1 MGDQLEASQ
10 ASRDRAGVTA
20 SPTLS
25 GKTLFITGASRGIG
39 EAIAL
44 RAAQDGANIVIAAK
58 TAEPHPKLPGTI
70 YSAAEA
76 VTAAGGQA
84 LPLVVDIRFEDQV
97 QAAVQKAAARFGAI
111 DVLVNNASAIGL
123 TSTLHTPLKRYD
135 LMHQINVRG
144 TFVCSQACLPHLLK
158 APNPHILNISPPL
171 DMRAR
176 WFASHVAYTMTKYG
190 MSMCVLGMAEEFRH
204 RGVAVNALWP
214 KTAIATAAIKNLL
227 GGEAAMARCRKPSI
241 VADAAR
247 VILCRDSRSYSGNFV
262 LDEDVLREAGVRDFA
277 HYAMDPGSALQ
288 TDLFVG

>member
-97 QAAVQKAAARFGAI
+97 QAAVQKLEQELGRAPEIVVGTSIVFPGRHRRL
-111 DVLVNNASAIGL
+111 DNL
-123 TSTLHTPLKRYD
+123 TSRGREVAMVVIGAVALFFIAALIEGFFRQLVHDTT
-135 LMHQINVRG
+135 VRW
-144 TFVCSQACLPHLLK
+144 L
-158 APNPHILNISPPL
+158 
-171 DMRAR
+171 
-176 WFASHVAYTMTKYG
+176 VAGGSLAVWSVYI
-190 MSMCVLGMAEEFRH
+190 VLSGR
-204 RGVAVNALWP
+204 
-214 KTAIATAAIKNLL
+214 
-227 GGEAAMARCRKPSI
+227 
-241 VADAAR
+241 
-247 VILCRDSRSYSGNFV
+247 SR
-262 LDEDVLREAGVRDFA
+262 
-277 HYAMDPGSALQ
+277 
-288 TDLFVG
+288 